1 MKFKQLLILARKMT
15 GKVIK
20 KFDGMD
26 FSISTYY

>member
-26 FSISTYY
+26 FSPQFA